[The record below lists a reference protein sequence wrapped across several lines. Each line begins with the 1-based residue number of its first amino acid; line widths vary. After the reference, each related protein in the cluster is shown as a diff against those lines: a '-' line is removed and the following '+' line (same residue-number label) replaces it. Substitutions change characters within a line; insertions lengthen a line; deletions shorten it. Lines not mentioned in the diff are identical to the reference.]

1 MGDRRFSARYGTED
15 FDNEEWERELRSRN
29 ARLLEHFGDDVI
41 LVPRNSFLDNLLQRY
56 TDRGR
61 RFPDDFF
68 DVPDPSTPAGFP
80 ALPAIRRT
88 GPYLSPPG
96 ATPGP
101 RRPESSRN
109 RLVRREE
116 EQLRAAIEA
125 SIREER
131 EAQERRDAEEAARL
145 DALERQA
152 AADYAYAR
160 ALQGTSS
167 DSDDSDVPPLW
178 WQPPPA
184 PNDGRL
190 SKRNKTSSST
200 ATPSNPTA
208 QTADCAVCFN
218 SFEYPNSIARLSCS
232 HYYCTE
238 CLSGLFAGA
247 ISGAISR
254 LNPQPFPPSCC
265 KDHPIV
271 YDVVERW
278 LSSEVRRNYIHNR
291 ALLETPSEERV
302 YCARDSCG
310 QFIAPPQRSTV
321 GIFGSRFADGRRL
334 SKTSKASSTNTL
346 VRCTSCSMQT
356 CTQCKRPADEHNG
369 GAGGVCPE
377 DADIK
382 KLMSTAQQRGWQQC
396 YRCKNMVEKTDGCNH
411 MT

>member
-1 MGDRRFSARYGTED
+1 
-15 FDNEEWERELRSRN
+15 
-29 ARLLEHFGDDVI
+29 
-41 LVPRNSFLDNLLQRY
+41 
-56 TDRGR
+56 
-61 RFPDDFF
+61 
-68 DVPDPSTPAGFP
+68 
-80 ALPAIRRT
+80 
-88 GPYLSPPG
+88 
-96 ATPGP
+96 
-101 RRPESSRN
+101 
-109 RLVRREE
+109 
-116 EQLRAAIEA
+116 
-125 SIREER
+125 
-131 EAQERRDAEEAARL
+131 
-145 DALERQA
+145 
-152 AADYAYAR
+152 
-160 ALQGTSS
+160 
-167 DSDDSDVPPLW
+167 
-178 WQPPPA
+178 
-184 PNDGRL
+184 
-190 SKRNKTSSST
+190 
-200 ATPSNPTA
+200 
-208 QTADCAVCFN
+208 
-218 SFEYPNSIARLSCS
+218 

-310 QFIAPPQRSTV
+310 QFIAPPQ
-321 GIFGSRFADGRRL
+321 
-334 SKTSKASSTNTL
+334 STNTL

-411 MT
+411 MTCNCGAEFCYRCGTRWGSHSCRHGQ